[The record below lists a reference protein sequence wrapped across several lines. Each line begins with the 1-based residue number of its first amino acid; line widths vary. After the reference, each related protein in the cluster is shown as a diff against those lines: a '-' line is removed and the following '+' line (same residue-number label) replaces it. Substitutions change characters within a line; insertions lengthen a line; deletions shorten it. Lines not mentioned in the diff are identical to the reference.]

1 MKRDL
6 QRWLRKTHV
15 TSVYTSWGLG
25 GCVSSFEPRTS
36 EDMPPSF
43 RLRRVLTALDDVLGS
58 QESPLDVKEPWPG
71 FPAQHLDRRAA
82 RREDGETLATHCFYS
97 LLMDDAS
104 SAYCIHCIL
113 HCIFHFHDYDCHEPL
128 CCPGSRRIRWQVG
141 SGFSSEGLFCP
152 LPSALCPA
160 LSSCAPAVCSLRLNS
175 EGSRRPA
182 P

>member
-1 MKRDL
+1 
-6 QRWLRKTHV
+6 
-15 TSVYTSWGLG
+15 
-25 GCVSSFEPRTS
+25 
-36 EDMPPSF
+36 MPPSF

-58 QESPLDVKEPWPG
+58 QESPLDVKEPL
-71 FPAQHLDRRAA
+71 ALDFLPSTLIEELRVVKT
-82 RREDGETLATHCFYS
+82 GETLATHCFYS